1 MQKIL
6 FFFLIAYGGC
16 GATEHNTSQL
26 PFTSSLPASPVY
38 HTIGAIPVPE
48 GFVRVKS
55 GTGSF
60 GYWLRNI
67 KLKKDNTVYLYNG
80 KTKPNQSAQYAVAD
94 IPVGKKDLQ
103 QCADAVMR
111 LRAEYLFDQKRF
123 SEIVFSDNSGK
134 KYSWKGGA
142 DPFSFPQYLERVFG
156 MCGTASLEKQLK
168 PLSVKNIKPGDVFI
182 KGGFPGHAMMV
193 ADVAKNKNGKT
204 LYMLIQS
211 YMPAQD
217 IHIVKNPAIP
227 GSPWFEV
234 NEGTE
239 VVTPEWTFLSSQL
252 REW

>member
-1 MQKIL
+1 MQKTL
-6 FFFLIAYGGC
+6 FIFLIAYGGC
-16 GATEHNTSQL
+16 DSTEGSTNLL
-26 PFTSSLPASPVY
+26 PSINSLPASLVY
-38 HTIGAIPVPE
+38 HTIGSIPAPE

-55 GTGSF
+55 GNSSF
-60 GYWLRNI
+60 GHWLRNI

-80 KTKPNQSAQYAVAD
+80 KVKPNQSAQYAVAD

-142 DPFSFPQYLERVFG
+142 DPSSFPQYLERVFG

-182 KGGFPGHAMMV
+182 KGGFPGHAMIV
-193 ADVAKNKNGKT
+193 ADVARNKNGKT
-204 LYMLIQS
+204 VYMLAQS

>member
-1 MQKIL
+1 MQKTL
-6 FFFLIAYGGC
+6 FLFLVAYWGC
-16 GATEHNTSQL
+16 GATESRTENLSINNPL
-26 PFTSSLPASPVY
+26 PEPVAY
-38 HTIGAIPVPE
+38 ATIGAIPAPE
-48 GFVRVKS
+48 GFMRVKS

-80 KTKPNQSAQYAVAD
+80 KVKPNQSAQYAVAD

-142 DPFSFPQYLERVFG
+142 DPSSFPQYLERVFG

-168 PLSVKNIKPGDVFI
+168 PVAVKNIKPGDVFI
-182 KGGFPGHAMMV
+182 KGGFPGHAMIV

-204 LYMLIQS
+204 VYMLAQS

-217 IHIVKNPAIP
+217 IHIVKNPALP

-234 NEGTE
+234 SEGTE
-239 VVTPEWTFLSSQL
+239 VVTPEWTFLSTQL